1 MLCANAA
8 VGAEVVIG
16 DNSVLFEGVV
26 VRRGCRIGRNVRI
39 GPNSVIGFDGFG
51 YYHAEGKHHRI
62 PHIGIVEIG
71 DDVDLGA
78 CVCVD
83 RAKFG
88 AMRVG
93 AGTKTDNFV
102 QVAHN
107 VQVGE
112 NCLMAAARRS
122 AAASSWARTWCWA
135 AGRESATT

>member
-1 MLCANAA
+1 MRDAA

-71 DDVDLGA
+71 DDVDLA
-78 CVCVD
+78 P
-83 RAKFG
+83 ASAWTALKFG

-112 NCLMAAARRS
+112 NCLMAAGAQIGGS
-122 AAASSWARTWCWA
+122 VKLARTWCWA